1 MNFHFYLGGG
11 NFKLFECGLDN
22 FLLLVEIL

>member
-1 MNFHFYLGGG
+1 MNIHFYLGGG
-11 NFKLFECGLDN
+11 NFQLFERGLDN